1 MAKGDFLKSCRKYN
15 IAKENITIRFKNDKN
30 LIYKVLHDYN
40 LSQSDY
46 VFVSKSKDNIVV
58 EHKITK
64 KILNLRY

>member
-1 MAKGDFLKSCRKYN
+1 MAKGDFLKSCRRYN
-15 IAKENITIRFKNDKN
+15 IAKENIVIRFKNDKN
-30 LIYKVLHDYN
+30 LVYKVLHDYN

>member
-15 IAKENITIRFKNDKN
+15 IAKENIVIRFKNDKN
-30 LIYKVLHDYN
+30 LVYKVLHDYN

>member
-15 IAKENITIRFKNDKN
+15 IAKENIIIRFKNDKN
-30 LIYKVLHDYN
+30 LVYKVLHDYN

>member
-15 IAKENITIRFKNDKN
+15 TAKENIIIRFKNDKN
-30 LIYKVLHDYN
+30 LVYKVLHDYN

-58 EHKITK
+58 ENKITK

>member
-1 MAKGDFLKSCRKYN
+1 MAKGEFLKSCRKYN
-15 IAKENITIRFKNDKN
+15 IAKENIIIRFKNDKN

-46 VFVSKSKDNIVV
+46 VFVSKTKDNIVV

>member
-15 IAKENITIRFKNDKN
+15 IAKENIVIRFKNDKN

>member
-15 IAKENITIRFKNDKN
+15 IAKKNIIIRFKDDKN
-30 LIYKVLHDYN
+30 LVYKVLHDYN

-46 VFVSKSKDNIVV
+46 EFISKSKDNIVV

>member
-1 MAKGDFLKSCRKYN
+1 MAKGEFLKSCRKYN
-15 IAKENITIRFKNDKN
+15 IAKENIIIRFKNDKN
-30 LIYKVLHDYN
+30 LVYKVLHDYN

>member
-1 MAKGDFLKSCRKYN
+1 MAKGEFLKSCRKYN
-15 IAKENITIRFKNDKN
+15 TAKENITIRFKNDKN